1 MHNNSHSLGTPGT
14 VGEVNAV
21 DVSECRQGRPRGG
34 PSGSLDAYQL
44 TARLPQLG
52 LQLGVVGG
60 LGRLPFLAVVQVT
73 AAHPLHLGSRCGIDG
88 NGRSLR
94 WSLRE

>member
-1 MHNNSHSLGTPGT
+1 MFRN
-14 VGEVNAV
+14 V
-21 DVSECRQGRPRGG
+21 DKAKCGHGWVCASRGG
-34 PSGSLDAYQL
+34 PSGTLDAYQL

-52 LQLGVVGG
+52 LQLGIVGG

-88 NGRSLR
+88 NGGSLR